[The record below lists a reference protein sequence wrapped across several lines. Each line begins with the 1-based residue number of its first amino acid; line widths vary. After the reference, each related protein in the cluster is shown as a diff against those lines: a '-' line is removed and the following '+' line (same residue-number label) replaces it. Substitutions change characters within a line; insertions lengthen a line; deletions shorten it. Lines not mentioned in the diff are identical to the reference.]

1 MPDSKGLKVPAP
13 ADDARSP
20 ERKPYTRPHLTDYGQ
35 LTHLTAGGSGSG
47 KETSSAK
54 FRRV

>member
-1 MPDSKGLKVPAP
+1 MRDLKGPKVPTP
-13 ADDARSP
+13 ADDTRSP

-35 LTHLTAGGSGSG
+35 LTQLTAGGSGSG

-54 FRRV
+54 YRRV

>member
-1 MPDSKGLKVPAP
+1 MRDSKGLKVPAP

-35 LTHLTAGGSGSG
+35 LTHLTAGGSAHG

-54 FRRV
+54 LRRT